1 MTIKR
6 SLQEFAGALIG
17 APGPSVRRRLRKLAK
32 LRDAHHPM
40 RARYVSERLAGRF
53 GVFVNP
59 KAMFS
64 ATMRMP
70 HPVGIVIGEG
80 VRIGER
86 VSIYQNVTLGGARVG
101 DWQAG
106 NYPEVGDDTTIFA
119 GAVIVGAVKI
129 GRHAVIA
136 ANAVVT
142 KDVPDYATVAGV
154 PARVIRIDDPS
165 VAGRESS
172 PPSGLQPVRD

>member
-1 MTIKR
+1 MKMKR
-6 SLQEFAGALIG
+6 GLQEFAGVLIG
-17 APGPSVRRRLRKLAK
+17 APGPSVRRSLRRMAK
-32 LRDAHHPM
+32 VRDRNPM
-40 RARYVSERLAGRF
+40 VARFISERMARRF
-53 GVFVNP
+53 GVYINP
-59 KAMFS
+59 KSILAS
-64 ATMRMP
+64 TVRMP

-106 NYPEVGDDTTIFA
+106 NYPEVGDDSTIFA

-129 GRHAVIA
+129 GRHAVVA

-142 KDVPDYATVAGV
+142 KDVPDHATVAGV
-154 PARVIRIDDPS
+154 PARVVRVADPE
-165 VAGRESS
+165 G
-172 PPSGLQPVRD
+172 PVVPAS

>member
-1 MTIKR
+1 MTMKR
-6 SLQEFAGALIG
+6 RVQEFLGVLIG
-17 APGPSVRRRLRKLAK
+17 APGPSVRRRLKRLAK
-32 LRDAHHPM
+32 LRDGGHSM
-40 RARYVSERLAGRF
+40 RARYVSERMARRF
-53 GVFVNP
+53 GVYVNP
-59 KAMFS
+59 KAEFS
-64 ATMRMP
+64 TTMRMP

-129 GRHAVIA
+129 GRNAVIA

-142 KDVPDYATVAGV
+142 KDVPDYATAAGV
-154 PARVIRIDDPS
+154 PARVIRIADPAE
-165 VAGRESS
+165 AGAA
-172 PPSGLQPVRD
+172 GA

>member
-1 MTIKR
+1 MSGR
-6 SLQEFAGALIG
+6 GGVRELVGVLIG
-17 APGPSVRRRLRKLAK
+17 APGPSVRRRLNRMARLRTRNHPLLA
-32 LRDAHHPM
+32 RF
-40 RARYVSERLAGRF
+40 VSERLARRY

-59 KAMFS
+59 KAVFP
-64 ATMRMP
+64 TTLRMP

-86 VSIYQNVTLGGARVG
+86 VSIYQNVTLGGARSG

-106 NYPEVGDDTTIFA
+106 NYPEVGDDTIIFA

-129 GRHAVIA
+129 GRNAVIA

-154 PARVIRIDDPS
+154 PAKVVRIADPS
-165 VAGRESS
+165 EIA
-172 PPSGLQPVRD
+172 

>member
-1 MTIKR
+1 MTTKR
-6 SLQEFAGALIG
+6 DLQEFLGVLIG
-17 APGPSVRRRLRKLAK
+17 APGPSVRRRLKRMKK
-32 LRDAHHPM
+32 LREGNHPM
-40 RARYVSERLAGRF
+40 LARYVSERMARRF

-59 KAMFS
+59 KAMYS
-64 ATMRMP
+64 TTMRMP

-106 NYPEVGDDTTIFA
+106 NYPEVGDDTTIYA

-129 GRHAVIA
+129 GRNAVIA

-154 PARVIRIDDPS
+154 PAKVIRIDDP
-165 VAGRESS
+165 AG
-172 PPSGLQPVRD
+172 V

>member
-1 MTIKR
+1 M
-6 SLQEFAGALIG
+6 QEFLGVLVG
-17 APGPSVRRRLRKLAK
+17 APGPSVRLRLRRIGT
-32 LRDAHHPM
+32 LRDAGHPLL
-40 RARYVSERLAGRF
+40 ARFVSERLARRF
-53 GVFVNP
+53 GVYVNP
-59 KAMFS
+59 NATFPS
-64 ATMRMP
+64 TMRMP

-106 NYPEVGDDTTIFA
+106 NYPEVGDDTVIFA

-129 GRHAVIA
+129 GRNAVIA

-142 KDVPDYATVAGV
+142 KDVPDFATVAGV
-154 PARVIRIDDPS
+154 PARIIRID
-165 VAGRESS
+165 
-172 PPSGLQPVRD
+172 QPDGD